1 MRSRLCEVVA
11 PALAGS
17 LACLLSG
24 LVAAGP
30 VNVARQDDQVWFRAT
45 DAPLRAVL
53 AAIGEECEI
62 DIRSEATLEEAVTVS
77 LGPMPLAAALR
88 RLLRDHSYILLSDV
102 AGDEVQ
108 SLWILPPAGTLDTE
122 SAGWSSGRDAAID
135 AIVLDLGDPDPDV
148 REEAVLSLGDIG
160 GPSVVPFLLQS
171 LADSSVDVRKAA
183 EAVLD
188 DIDQNSQSTP
198 TAGTNGSQ

>member
-1 MRSRLCEVVA
+1 MRVRSRGVVA
-11 PALAGS
+11 PGLAGS
-17 LACLLSG
+17 FVCLLSG

-30 VNVARQDDQVWFRAT
+30 VNVARQDDQVSFRAT
-45 DAPLRAVL
+45 DAPLGTVL

-62 DIRSEATLEEAVTVS
+62 DIRSEAALDEPVTVT

-88 RLLRDHSYILLSDV
+88 RLLRDHSYILQSDL
-102 AGDEVQ
+102 AGGEVQ
-108 SLWILPPAGTLDTE
+108 SIWILAPAGAVDAE

-135 AIVLDLGDPDPDV
+135 AMVLDLSNPDPDV
-148 REEAVLSLGDIG
+148 REEAVLSLGNIG
-160 GPSVVPFLLQS
+160 GASVVPFLLQS
-171 LADSSVDVRKAA
+171 LADSSADVREAA